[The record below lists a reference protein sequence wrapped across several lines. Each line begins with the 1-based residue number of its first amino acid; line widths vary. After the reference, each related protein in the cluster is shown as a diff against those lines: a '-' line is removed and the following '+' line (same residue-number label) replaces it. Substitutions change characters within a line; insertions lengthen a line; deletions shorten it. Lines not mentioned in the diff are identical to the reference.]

1 MSGRGG
7 FRVGTSGWQYDDW
20 KGLFYPEDLPKDR
33 WFSYYAEHFDTVE
46 VNNTFYH
53 LPSQDAFDAWREQA
67 PAGFLYT
74 LKFSRYGTQMKKL
87 KDPEEVIR
95 NFMQRAE
102 RLKSFL
108 GPILVQLP
116 PHWKSNPGRL
126 AAFLEAAPAAVRWAV
141 EFRDSSWLNDE
152 VFAVLRNR
160 GAALVIHD
168 LIADHPK
175 IATSDWVYLRFH
187 GVDYS
192 HDYSPQALAS
202 TADLIRDFLDD
213 GLDVYAYF
221 NNDYH
226 GYALH
231 NARDLRR
238 YVEARS

>member
-192 HDYSPQALAS
+192 HDYSPQALTS
-202 TADLIRDFLDD
+202 TAELIRDFLDD

>member
-1 MSGRGG
+1 MPERAE

-20 KGLFYPEDLPKDR
+20 KGTFYSPRLTKDQ
-33 WFSYYAEHFDTVE
+33 WFGYYAQYYDTVE

-53 LPSQDAFDAWREQA
+53 LPSADAFDAWRNQA
-67 PAGFLYT
+67 PPGFLYA

-87 KDPEEVIR
+87 KDPEGSID
-95 NFMQRAE
+95 NFMERAR

-116 PHWKSNPGRL
+116 PHWKSNPERL
-126 AAFLEAAPAAVRWAV
+126 DAFLGVAPCDVRWAV
-141 EFRDSSWLNDE
+141 ELRDPSWLNDD
-152 VFAVLRNR
+152 VFAVLRNH

-168 LIADHPK
+168 LIKDHPQV
-175 IATSDWVYLRFH
+175 ATTDWVYMRFH

-192 HDYSPQALAS
+192 HDYSPQAL
-202 TADLIRDFLDD
+202 TAAAERVTGYLGQ
-213 GLDVYAYF
+213 GLDVYVYF

-226 GYALH
+226 GYALN

-238 YVEARS
+238 LVAAVG